1 MQSSRYQSKFGNKAF
16 TKQKLNS
23 YRKGQNHTDR
33 FQNYL
38 KCNIFESI
46 NHLSPKWLDQNSSHD
61 IYNITL
67 YQSNLNSD
75 NSFKRLAGESFWAA
89 ILDSGA
95 SKTLCGRTGIDFY
108 TESLS
113 GKEKELVKHKD
124 NENVFTFGDGEKSS
138 P

>member
-16 TKQKLNS
+16 TKQKPNS

-61 IYNITL
+61 TYNITL

-95 SKTLCGRTGIDFY
+95 SKTLCRRTGIDCY